1 MTGRHTGKDTQ
12 SFLNPHRAGWV
23 SGWPRAHCTHPW
35 CAAALWVTACDYTAP
50 TLGSTGDTGVKEAP
64 GCHSVELGNRLS
76 KGQVTGSQLLVQR
89 TEGGGSGCDTSS
101 WLLGSISHLPII
113 FKLFLPES
121 PGVKLNPGQDLSG
134 PVWSSHSMFSSLPRS
149 SYPCLL
155 SASLLPQGLCT
166 RWSLC
171 LECLFFFFIFTWLIL
186 WYPFLTENLLW
197 FFSTLGWVRIPSFIF
212 PWNHVPLP
220 ALLWDYAFIWAV
232 IL

>member
-1 MTGRHTGKDTQ
+1 M
-12 SFLNPHRAGWV
+12 
-23 SGWPRAHCTHPW
+23 
-35 CAAALWVTACDYTAP
+35 
-50 TLGSTGDTGVKEAP
+50 KEAP

-171 LECLFFFFIFTWLIL
+171 LECLFFFFFHFHLVNSLISLPYGKPPLIL
-186 WYPFLTENLLW
+186 LHPGLGQDTQFYIPMESCTTSSPSLGLCIYLGSYLIKACLTAQLE
-197 FFSTLGWVRIPSFIF
+197 
-212 PWNHVPLP
+212 VP
-220 ALLWDYAFIWAV
+220 
-232 IL
+232 